1 MISHIDFM
9 YIMIGPNDRSR
20 NFLYYDPDVDVHYR
34 RKKDPFFSEAFFVQI
49 SEDATRSILS
59 GYIQYV

>member
-9 YIMIGPNDRSR
+9 YIVIGPNDRSR

-34 RKKDPFFSEAFFVQI
+34 RKKRSFFSGAFFVHI
-49 SEDATRSILS
+49 LEDPARSILS
-59 GYIQYV
+59 RYIQYV